1 MKLKLTESQIER
13 LMNEQLTQPK
23 DQTDFSNYI
32 KQFDTIKINNNSF
45 TPDDFLKKL
54 NNSPIQLNLFNIQ
67 TDGYNIGTGALS
79 AKGKIGNLDFR
90 LSVKPVGDFKTGM
103 VTITK
108 TI

>member
-54 NNSPIQLNLFNIQ
+54 NNLYQYHLFLQGTIELHYLPLGYIDSMYLVQL
-67 TDGYNIGTGALS
+67 
-79 AKGKIGNLDFR
+79 
-90 LSVKPVGDFKTGM
+90 
-103 VTITK
+103 
-108 TI
+108 